1 MTNDARV
8 RRVAAD
14 RHRGARHRGA
24 PRGEQGFTL
33 VELMVVLV
41 MFGVLLGMSVPII
54 STLLQTSAR
63 VSNTESNLNGQ
74 VLLSTNLQRLL
85 RAAVAP
91 APPTTRT
98 STTPTKVHT
107 KTTITKGRAP
117 FVPGTLTP
125 TSMVFYA
132 NVSTP
137 TGPVRVTAKCTA
149 TPTHSYL
156 CKPTGKFRMEITDPK
171 RGTCPTKSDTQ
182 TKLCTYTQPT
192 KTRTL
197 VEVTHIQNG
206 TDTTPLFEY
215 SYGTQ
220 PSLGEPLTVKVVCA
234 TTLDVPAGCSGSDAT
249 TFSSSSS
256 HCKPATKSLHPSVSS
271 PYATCPA
278 AEVDEVV
285 YDVQVNAKTTARTK
299 KQSTSLY
306 GGLQVQDATGTFV
319 SSSTSMLFNPAVG

>member
-1 MTNDARV
+1 MTRHARPRRFAEGRLGAGRHQGV
-8 RRVAAD
+8 R
-14 RHRGARHRGA
+14 
-24 PRGEQGFTL
+24 RGEQGFTI

-41 MFGVLLGMSVPII
+41 MFAVLLGMSVPII

-74 VLLSTNLQRLL
+74 ILLSTNFQRLL

-98 STTPTKVHT
+98 STTATKVHT
-107 KTTITKGRAP
+107 TTTITKGRAP

-132 NVSTP
+132 NVSTT
-137 TGPVRVTAKCTA
+137 TGPVKVTAKCTA

-156 CKPTGKFRMEITDPK
+156 CKATGKFRMEITSPK
-171 RGTCPTKSDTQ
+171 KTSCPRKSDTQ
-182 TKLCTYTQPT
+182 TKLCTYTHTTQ
-192 KTRTL
+192 TRTI

-206 TDTTPLFEY
+206 NDTTPLFEY

-220 PSLGEPLTVKVVCA
+220 PSLGDPLTVKVVCA
-234 TTLDVPAGCSGSDAT
+234 TTLDVPSGCTGNDAT
-249 TFSSSSS
+249 TLSSSTA
-256 HCKPATKSLHPSVSS
+256 HCKPKTKTLHPKTSS
-271 PYATCPA
+271 PYTTCPA

-299 KQSTSLY
+299 KKTTGLY
-306 GGLQVQDATGTFV
+306 GGLEVQDATGTFV